1 MGSVPPTPK
10 LPHFPKTRLWE
21 SQLCDDPPITNCL
34 LTNWWLITDSA
45 IVEIIRY
52 TKLYSDRTPWV
63 PAGVM
68 ALALGDSRLMNP
80 VKVKSGEKDYRYE
93 DGSYKPQL
101 DFNVITPIVQ
111 SNGVR
116 GLLT

>member
-1 MGSVPPTPK
+1 V
-10 LPHFPKTRLWE
+10 
-21 SQLCDDPPITNCL
+21 CDDPPITNCL

-52 TKLYSDRTPWV
+52 TKLYSDRTPRV

-93 DGSYKPQL
+93 DGS
-101 DFNVITPIVQ
+101 
-111 SNGVR
+111 
-116 GLLT
+116 